1 MRPSRNALLLQALGV
16 ALKERRAELGLT
28 QEDVAGATGIDRPF
42 ITLIE
47 SARKQ
52 PSVSVFW
59 KLAGALQLSPAEFAG
74 RVDQRYRDFTSVAEN
89 ASLADAL
96 AE

>member
-1 MRPSRNALLLQALGV
+1 MRPSGNALLLQALGV

-28 QEDVAGATGIDRPF
+28 QEDVAGAAEIDRPF

-47 SARKQ
+47 GARKQ

-74 RVDQRYRDFTSVAEN
+74 RVDQRYQDFMSVAEN
-89 ASLADAL
+89 ASQAGTLG
-96 AE
+96 E